1 MRSIL
6 LYAFPTSVNALYSYL
21 IHSLRLSYLRNVDDP
36 YGSHLISLDPSYHS
50 NPYIIAASLADVD
63 RWPELVMPASPPISD
78 DEGDHDSHPSGFP
91 GATGLKYSQTIMG
104 PNRSGGLG
112 LRVSAKR
119 TSLSKKHF
127 VTRRQK
133 DIPHVNI
140 ESAFTPK
147 VPTDASAVSEIDTD
161 QPSKSAEDPSP
172 APPDPP
178 PKGVQFIPK
187 FKGAAEMEARRK
199 MRMQGMQARRGG
211 QPPLAVDTRH
221 PPPPTITG
229 LNPESSSSEDEAGMS
244 ESDDEVDSDF
254 GDLVSG
260 AGDDM
265 DEGDEFDP

>member
-1 MRSIL
+1 
-6 LYAFPTSVNALYSYL
+6 
-21 IHSLRLSYLRNVDDP
+21 
-36 YGSHLISLDPSYHS
+36 
-50 NPYIIAASLADVD
+50 
-63 RWPELVMPASPPISD
+63 MPASPPISD
-78 DEGDHDSHPSGFP
+78 DEGDHTSHPLGFP
-91 GATGLKYSQTIMG
+91 GATGLKHSQTIMG

-119 TSLSKKHF
+119 TSLSKRHS
-127 VTRRQK
+127 VTHRQK
-133 DIPHVNI
+133 DVPQVNI
-140 ESAFTPK
+140 EPVPTPK
-147 VPTDASAVSEIDTD
+147 VPADASVVSETD
-161 QPSKSAEDPSP
+161 PEQPSESAEDPSP

-178 PKGVQFIPK
+178 PKGAQFIPK

-221 PPPPTITG
+221 PPPRTVAN
-229 LNPESSSSEDEAGMS
+229 LNQESSSSEDEAGLS

-254 GDLVSG
+254 GDLTGG

>member
-1 MRSIL
+1 MRPL
-6 LYAFPTSVNALYSYL
+6 LLCASHTNTLYSYL

-36 YGSHLISLDPSYHS
+36 YGSRLISLDPSYQS

-63 RWPELVMPASPPISD
+63 RWPELAMPASPPISE
-78 DEGDHDSHPSGFP
+78 DEGDNNSRPSGFP
-91 GATGLKYSQTIMG
+91 GATGLRHSQTIMG

-119 TSLSKKHF
+119 ASLSKRHS
-127 VTRRQK
+127 VTPRQN
-133 DIPHVNI
+133 DVPHVHI
-140 ESAFTPK
+140 ESVPTPK
-147 VPTDASAVSEIDTD
+147 GPTDASTVSETDSD
-161 QPSKSAEDPSP
+161 QPPKSAEEPSP

-211 QPPLAVDTRH
+211 QPPLAVDTR
-221 PPPPTITG
+221 PPPPRTVAS
-229 LNPESSSSEDEAGMS
+229 LNPEMSSSSEDEVGMS
-244 ESDDEVDSDF
+244 ESEDEVDSDF
-254 GDLVSG
+254 GDLAGG